1 MASKRN
7 AEKEKEALD
16 WIEAILGEPIDRKKP
31 FEEVLKNGIILC
43 NFINKLLPGSV
54 KKIEKSGTGFVLM
67 QNLERFQ
74 GALKKYGVPETEVFQ
89 TVDLYERK
97 NIPQV
102 VLCIYAIGRV
112 AQTKPDFNGPILGPK
127 MADENKREFTQEQLE
142 AGKNVA
148 TSKTNDKDLILMAGD
163 FNGHVGRQPNIFQ
176 GVHGGHGIGSRNEE
190 DKATGIL

>member
-54 KKIEKSGTGFVLM
+54 KKIETKGTGFVLM

-74 GALKKYGVPETEVFQ
+74 AALKKYGVPETEVFQ

-102 VLCIYAIGRV
+102 VLCIFAIGRV
-112 AQTKPDFNGPILGPK
+112 AQTRPDFNGPILGPK
-127 MADENKREFTQEQLE
+127 MAEENKREFTQEQLD
-142 AGKNVA
+142 AGKHVVSLQYGSNQGA
-148 TSKTNDKDLILMAGD
+148 SQAGISMGKQRMIAD
-163 FNGHVGRQPNIFQ
+163 
-176 GVHGGHGIGSRNEE
+176 
-190 DKATGIL
+190 

>member
-142 AGKNVA
+142 AGKNVVSLQYGSNQGA
-148 TSKTNDKDLILMAGD
+148 SQAGLSMGKQRMIAD
-163 FNGHVGRQPNIFQ
+163 
-176 GVHGGHGIGSRNEE
+176 
-190 DKATGIL
+190 